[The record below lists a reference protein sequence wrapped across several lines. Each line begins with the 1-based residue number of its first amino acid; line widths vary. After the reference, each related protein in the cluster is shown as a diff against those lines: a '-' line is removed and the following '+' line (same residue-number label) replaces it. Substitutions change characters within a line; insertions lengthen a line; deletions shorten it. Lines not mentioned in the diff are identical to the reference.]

1 LTASFVVKGSG
12 VASAVEAIAVQ
23 SGLTLSITC
32 ATTEKTLFNTSA
44 SSAVVAQTF
53 TVGDANSVV
62 ALATEFAVTT
72 NTGQR
77 IFVG

>member
-1 LTASFVVKGSG
+1 LG
-12 VASAVEAIAVQ
+12 
-23 SGLTLSITC
+23 ITC
-32 ATTEKTLFNTSA
+32 ATTEKTLFKTSA

-62 ALATEFAVTT
+62 ALATESAVTT

-77 IFVG
+77 ILAG